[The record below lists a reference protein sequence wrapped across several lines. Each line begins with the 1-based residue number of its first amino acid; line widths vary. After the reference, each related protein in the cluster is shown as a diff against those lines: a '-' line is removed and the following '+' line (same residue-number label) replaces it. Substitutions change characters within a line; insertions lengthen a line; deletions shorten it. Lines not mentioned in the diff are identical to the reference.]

1 MYKDKKILAIIP
13 ARGGSKGIKN
23 KNLKKIKN
31 KSLVRRAIE
40 FCKNQR
46 QIDNIIVSTDSLKI
60 KKESEKNGI
69 EVPFL
74 RPKKLSGDKVSDY
87 DVLIDTL
94 KKSENFFNKHFNFII
109 MLQPTS
115 PLRTTKEFLDCL
127 KKINNK
133 KIDAIWTVNV
143 VDKKFHP
150 LKQLVENNKSF
161 SLFDK
166 RGGKIIRRQQLKHTF
181 IRNGAVY
188 IFTRNCLVK
197 HKNIYGKKFDLLIS
211 KINHISIDTYSDLFK
226 VKRLIKK

>member
-23 KNLKKIKN
+23 KNLKKIKK
-31 KSLVRRAIE
+31 KSLVCRAIE
-40 FCKNQR
+40 FCKNQK
-46 QIDNIIVSTDSLKI
+46 QIDHIIVSTDSLKI
-60 KKESEKNGI
+60 KNETEKNGI
-69 EVPFL
+69 KVPFL
-74 RPKKLSGDKVSDY
+74 RPKKLSGDKISDY

-94 KKSENFFNKHFNFII
+94 KKSEIFFNTHFDLIT

-115 PLRTTKEFLDCL
+115 PQRTTKEFLNCL

-133 KIDAIWTVNV
+133 KIDAIWTVNK

-150 LKQLVENNKSF
+150 LKQLIKNNKSF
-161 SLFDK
+161 SFFDK
-166 RGGKIIRRQQLKHTF
+166 KGEKIIRRQQLKHTF

-197 HKNIYGKKFDLLIS
+197 HKNIYGKKLDLLIS
-211 KINHISIDTYSDLFK
+211 KINHISIDTYSDLSK
-226 VKRLIKK
+226 VQKLITK